1 MRIGQELQTITTIY
15 FEVAIYFEVFRLVV
29 VLEIAP
35 AEVTLWVIGV
45 PLVVVLVIAPAE
57 VALLVIGVP

>member
-1 MRIGQELQTITTIY
+1 MGIGQEQQSIT
-15 FEVAIYFEVFRLVV
+15 AIYFEVVVFPLVV
-29 VLEIAP
+29 ELVIAP

-45 PLVVVLVIAPAE
+45 PLVVVLEIAPAE